1 MIKKKVP
8 AKYKGDWT
16 DINDKDLTWD
26 DLIEEVKLMRQTVTN
41 FYDLLHKHKIPVREC
56 DNASFQAKKTVYGWK
71 DAEKKPKAEPVVVE
85 KKTKK
90 KRKK

>member
-8 AKYKGDWT
+8 AKFKGDWT

-41 FYDLLHKHKIPVREC
+41 FYELLHKHKIPIREC

-71 DAEKKPKAEPVVVE
+71 DAEKKKVTPVVEV

-90 KRKK
+90 RKK